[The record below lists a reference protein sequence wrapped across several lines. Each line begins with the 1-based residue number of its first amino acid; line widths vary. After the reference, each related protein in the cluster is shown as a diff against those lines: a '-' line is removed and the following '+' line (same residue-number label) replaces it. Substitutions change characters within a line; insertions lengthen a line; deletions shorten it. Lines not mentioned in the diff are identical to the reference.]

1 MLNVKEVSEKASLG
15 NEEIQSLVKILG
27 LQFGRCYEDTSSLRY
42 GHLLVMADQDY
53 DGSHIKGLVL
63 NLFATYWPSLLR
75 IGFLQQF
82 ITPIVR
88 VSRGNEQHVFFTM
101 KEFHDW
107 EMQHRGESWRVKWV
121 LRAFPLQILQG
132 TGHVDGEGG
141 KRVFFGAGNAR
152 GAIQTD
158 HRGRGRLAGHV
169 FPSASLRGTQR
180 VDERMVS
187 GTNHRLLLASLS
199 WYYG

>member
-101 KEFHDW
+101 KEFHDDISKSAILF
-107 EMQHRGESWRVKWV
+107 HTTVSWCGSTR
-121 LRAFPLQILQG
+121 
-132 TGHVDGEGG
+132 
-141 KRVFFGAGNAR
+141 
-152 GAIQTD
+152 
-158 HRGRGRLAGHV
+158 
-169 FPSASLRGTQR
+169 
-180 VDERMVS
+180 
-187 GTNHRLLLASLS
+187 
-199 WYYG
+199 